1 MKKDYYEILEV
12 SKTASAAE
20 IKKAYRK
27 QALKYHPD
35 KNPGDK
41 KAEEKFKQA
50 AEAYEVLSDETN
62 APNTTDLVTQLSK
75 AVWVAE
81 ASQWTIFLANSATYS
96 ADISLALAADLV
108 VLEEVDSN
116 KCMSKAIT
124 CAYVSK
130 SLSKIS

>member
-41 KAEEKFKQA
+41 EAEEKFKQA
-50 AEAYEVLSDETN
+50 AEAYEVLSDEN
-62 APNTTDLVTQLSK
+62 KRAQYDRFGH
-75 AVWVAE
+75 AAFE
-81 ASQWTIFLANSATYS
+81 GGMGGGG
-96 ADISLALAADLV
+96 ISLALAEDLV
-108 VLEEVDSN
+108 VLAEEDSN
-116 KCMSKAIT
+116 KCMSKVIT